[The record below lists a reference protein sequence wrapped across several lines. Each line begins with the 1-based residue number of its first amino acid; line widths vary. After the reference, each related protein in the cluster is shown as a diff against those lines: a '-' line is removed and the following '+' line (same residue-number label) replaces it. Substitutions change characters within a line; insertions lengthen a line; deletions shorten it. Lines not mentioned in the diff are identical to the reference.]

1 MPSATGRLKWDETG
15 KKTYETGVD
24 RGVLYPQDSSGTY
37 PAGYAWNGLTGV
49 TESPSGAE
57 ATKLYANNGIYVTLY
72 SAEEF
77 GFTLT
82 AYTYPKEFEACD
94 GSVELTEGVTIGQQ
108 TRKAFG
114 LSYRT
119 LIGNDTQGQDHGYKI
134 HIIYGAMVSPSEK
147 GYTSVNDSPEAI
159 EFSWEGTTTPVNV
172 TGQKPTATLVID
184 STVVSAAAMKA
195 IEDKLYGTDAGAEGS
210 PSATAATL
218 PMPDE
223 ILQII
228 EDADAA

>member
-1 MPSATGRLKWDETG
+1 MPGATGRLKWDETG
-15 KKTYETGVD
+15 KKIYETGVD
-24 RGVLYPQDSSGTY
+24 RGVLYPQNSSGTY
-37 PAGYAWNGLTGV
+37 PDGYAWNGLTGV

-57 ATKLYANNGIYVTLY
+57 ATKLYADNGNYVTLY

-108 TRKAFG
+108 TRTPFG

-119 LIGNDTQGQDHGYKI
+119 LIGNDTQGQSYGYKI

-147 GYTSVNDSPEAI
+147 GYTTVNDSPEAV

-172 TGQKPTATLVID
+172 TGKKPTATLVID
-184 STVVSAAAMKA
+184 STVVSAAAMTA
-195 IEDKLYGTDAGAEGS
+195 IENKLYGTDQGVGGTPA
-210 PSATAATL
+210 ATAATL

-228 EDADAA
+228 SDAAEE